1 MKPPF
6 FFALLA
12 LALIGLVV
20 YGGMNRQTATPAA
33 AANPTAA
40 YPPGREPM
48 TLPPNYRETFDL
60 YAIVDRPDA
69 ITRKIYI
76 GPAAV
81 ETVAAGADLPEHTQ
95 IVVEAFAAARDATGN
110 LLRDE
115 RGHLIPADLDPAI
128 HVAELRSTWQIEDL
142 AASSHVGGW
151 NFASFDDTGAPFDE
165 PLSDCFSC
173 HDGASRRDFV
183 FTQAELQRYAR
194 TGETQYRY
202 CPAPGRVPC

>member
-1 MKPPF
+1 MKPPI

-20 YGGMNRQTATPAA
+20 YSGMNRQPTMIPVTPI
-33 AANPTAA
+33 

-76 GPAAV
+76 DPAAV
-81 ETVAAGADLPEHTQ
+81 AAVSASEDLPERTQ
-95 IVVEAFAAARDATGN
+95 IVVEAFDAARDANGS

-115 RGHLIPADLDPAI
+115 RGHFIPADLDPAI

-142 AASSHVGGW
+142 AASSHVGDW
-151 NFASFDDTGAPFDE
+151 NFASFDDATGAPFDE